1 MIISYAQNFEDV
13 MLWRALKHVEAGFYI
28 DVGANDPSVDSVTR
42 LFYEQGWHGINIEP
56 LNSHVAALQRD
67 RPRDIN
73 LCTAVGASVGEVDIW
88 ECDVRGWATADR
100 EVVDQHI
107 RQGHQGRYVRT
118 PMTTLSAV
126 CLEHAA
132 DEIHFLKVDVEGFEA
147 AVLQGMDFRRFRPW
161 IVVVEATRPHST
173 EEVHEVWEPWLLQCD
188 YALAYADGLN
198 RFYLAGEHVELG
210 PHFKYPPNFFDEF
223 VKAPDIESSIW
234 AQTIMAR
241 ANEADERAGH
251 ANARTGSAELRALN
265 AEERATHSQA
275 RLGKAEDR
283 VTRAEERATRA
294 EERATYAEARS
305 TYAEARASAAE
316 QALSLAQARLEQAHA
331 KVMGQEEAL
340 AQARAQALRQEE
352 TLAQAHAKALRQEE
366 TLAQAHAKALRQ
378 DEALAQAHAWA
389 LKQEDALTQGQQRAG
404 QIDAQL
410 AASRA
415 DAAHLSAALAQS
427 ELRVNS
433 LMGSTSW
440 RVTAPLRALT
450 SRLRGSVPAEPG
462 PAALPV
468 TAPMSVPEPP
478 RIDTE
483 SPRVR
488 AIHDQLNA
496 AVQAQQRGRR

>member
-13 MLWRALKHVEAGFYI
+13 MLWRALKQVEAGFYI

-42 LFYEQGWHGINIEP
+42 LFYEKGWHGINIEP

-73 LCTAVGASVGEVDIW
+73 LCTAVGTSVGEVDIW
-88 ECDVRGWATADR
+88 ECEVRGWATADR
-100 EVVDQHI
+100 EVIDQHI

-118 PMTTLSAV
+118 PVTTLSAV
-126 CLEHAA
+126 CLAHAA
-132 DEIHFLKVDVEGFEA
+132 GEIHFLKVDVEGFEA

-173 EEVHEVWEPWLLQCD
+173 EEVHEAWEPWLLQSD

-198 RFYLAGEHVELG
+198 RFYLAAEHLELR

-241 ANEADERAGH
+241 ATEADERAGQ
-251 ANARTGSAELRALN
+251 ANARTGSAELRAQN
-265 AEERATHSQA
+265 AEERAAQSQA
-275 RLGKAEDR
+275 RQGKAEDR
-283 VTRAEERATRA
+283 VTRAEDRATRA
-294 EERATYAEARS
+294 EERATYAEARA

-316 QALSLAQARLEQAHA
+316 QALSLADGRLEQA
-331 KVMGQEEAL
+331 
-340 AQARAQALRQEE
+340 
-352 TLAQAHAKALRQEE
+352 
-366 TLAQAHAKALRQ
+366 
-378 DEALAQAHAWA
+378 
-389 LKQEDALTQGQQRAG
+389 QQRAG
-404 QIDAQL
+404 QMDAQL
-410 AASRA
+410 AGSRA
-415 DAAHLSAALAQS
+415 GAAQLAAALAQS

-450 SRLRGSVPAEPG
+450 SRLRGSSPAEPG
-462 PAALPV
+462 PSALPV
-468 TAPMSVPEPP
+468 TGAVPEPAP
-478 RIDTE
+478 EPLRVDTE

-488 AIHDQLNA
+488 AMHDQLSA
-496 AVQAQQRGRR
+496 AVKAQQRDRH

>member
-56 LNSHVAALQRD
+56 LNNHVAALQRD

-173 EEVHEVWEPWLLQCD
+173 EEVHQAWEPWLLQCD

-352 TLAQAHAKALRQEE
+352 TLAQAHAKALRQ
-366 TLAQAHAKALRQ
+366 

>member
-107 RQGHQGRYVRT
+107 RLGHQGRYVRT

-173 EEVHEVWEPWLLQCD
+173 EEVHEAWEPWLLQCD

-198 RFYLAGEHVELG
+198 RFYLAGEHVDLG

-275 RLGKAEDR
+275 RLGTAEDR

-340 AQARAQALRQEE
+340 AQAHAKVMGQEE
-352 TLAQAHAKALRQEE
+352 A
-366 TLAQAHAKALRQ
+366 LAQAHAKALRQ

-496 AVQAQQRGRR
+496 AVQAQQRSRR

>member
-13 MLWRALKHVEAGFYI
+13 MLWRALKQVEAGFYI

-88 ECDVRGWATADR
+88 ECEVRGWATADR
-100 EVVDQHI
+100 EVIDQHI

-126 CLEHAA
+126 CLAHAA
-132 DEIHFLKVDVEGFEA
+132 GEIHFLKVDVEGFEA

-173 EEVHEVWEPWLLQCD
+173 EEVHEAWEPWLLQSD

-198 RFYLAGEHVELG
+198 RFYLAAEHLELR

-241 ANEADERAGH
+241 ATEADERAGQ
-251 ANARTGSAELRALN
+251 ANARTGSAELRAQN
-265 AEERATHSQA
+265 AEERAAQSQA
-275 RLGKAEDR
+275 RQGKAEDR

-294 EERATYAEARS
+294 EERATYAEARA

-316 QALSLAQARLEQAHA
+316 QALSLADARLVQVHA
-331 KVMGQEEAL
+331 KAIKAMEQEEAL
-340 AQARAQALRQEE
+340 AQA
-352 TLAQAHAKALRQEE
+352 
-366 TLAQAHAKALRQ
+366 
-378 DEALAQAHAWA
+378 
-389 LKQEDALTQGQQRAG
+389 QQRAG
-404 QIDAQL
+404 QMDAQL
-410 AASRA
+410 AGSRA
-415 DAAHLSAALAQS
+415 GAAQLAAALAQS
-427 ELRVNS
+427 ELRVKS
-433 LMGSTSW
+433 LLGSTSW

-450 SRLRGSVPAEPG
+450 SRLRGSSPAEPG
-462 PAALPV
+462 PSALPV
-468 TAPMSVPEPP
+468 TGAVPEPAP
-478 RIDTE
+478 EPLRVDTE

-488 AIHDQLNA
+488 AMHDQLSA
-496 AVQAQQRGRR
+496 AVQTQQRDRH

>member
-13 MLWRALKHVEAGFYI
+13 MLWRALKQVEAGFYI

-42 LFYEQGWHGINIEP
+42 LFYEQGWRGINIEP

-73 LCTAVGASVGEVDIW
+73 LCTAVGASFGEVDIW
-88 ECDVRGWATADR
+88 ECEVRGWATADR
-100 EVVDQHI
+100 EVIDQHI
-107 RQGHQGRYVRT
+107 RQGRKGRYVRT
-118 PMTTLSAV
+118 PMTTLSAI

-132 DEIHFLKVDVEGFEA
+132 GEIHFLKVDVEGFEA

-173 EEVHEVWEPWLLQCD
+173 EEMHEAWEPSLLQSD
-188 YALAYADGLN
+188 YAFAYADGLN
-198 RFYLAGEHVELG
+198 RFYLAGEQFELQ

-241 ANEADERAGH
+241 ATEADERAGH

-265 AEERATHSQA
+265 AEERADQSQA
-275 RLGKAEDR
+275 RQGKAEDR

-294 EERATYAEARS
+294 EERATYAEARATYAEARA

-316 QALSLAQARLEQAHA
+316 QALSLAEGRLVQA
-331 KVMGQEEAL
+331 
-340 AQARAQALRQEE
+340 
-352 TLAQAHAKALRQEE
+352 
-366 TLAQAHAKALRQ
+366 
-378 DEALAQAHAWA
+378 
-389 LKQEDALTQGQQRAG
+389 QQRVKSLLG
-404 QIDAQL
+404 
-410 AASRA
+410 
-415 DAAHLSAALAQS
+415 SA
-427 ELRVNS
+427 
-433 LMGSTSW
+433 SW

-450 SRLRGSVPAEPG
+450 SRLRGSSPAEPE

-468 TAPMSVPEPP
+468 PVPVSEPL
-478 RIDTE
+478 RVDTE

-488 AIHDQLNA
+488 AIHDQLKA
-496 AVQAQQRGRR
+496 AVQAQQRDRR

>member
-107 RQGHQGRYVRT
+107 RQGRQGRYVRT

-173 EEVHEVWEPWLLQCD
+173 EEVHEAWEPWLLQSD

-352 TLAQAHAKALRQEE
+352 TLAQAHAKALRQ
-366 TLAQAHAKALRQ
+366 

>member
-56 LNSHVAALQRD
+56 LNNHVAALQRD

-126 CLEHAA
+126 CLEHAE

-173 EEVHEVWEPWLLQCD
+173 EEVHQAWEPWLLQSD

-251 ANARTGSAELRALN
+251 ANARTGSAELRAQN

-340 AQARAQALRQEE
+340 AQARAQALG
-352 TLAQAHAKALRQEE
+352 QEE

-483 SPRVR
+483 SQRVR

>member
-88 ECDVRGWATADR
+88 ECEVRGWATADR
-100 EVVDQHI
+100 EVIDQHI
-107 RQGHQGRYVRT
+107 RQGRKGLYVRT
-118 PMTTLSAV
+118 PMTTLSAI
-126 CLEHAA
+126 CLAHAA
-132 DEIHFLKVDVEGFEA
+132 GEIHFLKVDVEGFEA

-173 EEVHEVWEPWLLQCD
+173 EEVHEAWEPWLLQSD

-198 RFYLAGEHVELG
+198 RFYLAGEQVELRT
-210 PHFKYPPNFFDEF
+210 HFKYPPNFFDEF
-223 VKAPDIESSIW
+223 VKAPDIELSIW

-241 ANEADERAGH
+241 ATEADERAGQ
-251 ANARTGSAELRALN
+251 ANARTGSAELRAQN
-265 AEERATHSQA
+265 AEERAAQSQA

-294 EERATYAEARS
+294 EERATYAEARA

-316 QALSLAQARLEQAHA
+316 QALSLAEARLMQAHA
-331 KVMGQEEAL
+331 KAMEQEEALAQAHAQALQQEEAL
-340 AQARAQALRQEE
+340 AQARA
-352 TLAQAHAKALRQEE
+352 
-366 TLAQAHAKALRQ
+366 
-378 DEALAQAHAWA
+378 WA
-389 LKQEDALTQGQQRAG
+389 LKQEDALAQAQQRAG

-415 DAAHLSAALAQS
+415 DAAQLSAAFAQS

-433 LMGSTSW
+433 LMDSTSW
-440 RVTAPLRALT
+440 RVTAPLRALS
-450 SRLRGSVPAEPG
+450 SRLRGSRPDEPG

-468 TAPMSVPEPP
+468 TGPVPEPEPP

-488 AIHDQLNA
+488 AIDVQLKA
-496 AVQAQQRGRR
+496 AVQAQQRDRR

>member
-352 TLAQAHAKALRQEE
+352 TLAQAHAQ
-366 TLAQAHAKALRQ
+366 ALRQ

>member
-13 MLWRALKHVEAGFYI
+13 MLWRALKQVEAGFYI

-73 LCTAVGASVGEVDIW
+73 LCTAVGTSVGEVDIW
-88 ECDVRGWATADR
+88 ECEVRGWATADR
-100 EVVDQHI
+100 EVIDQHI

-126 CLEHAA
+126 CLAHAA
-132 DEIHFLKVDVEGFEA
+132 GEIHFLKVDVEGFEA

-173 EEVHEVWEPWLLQCD
+173 EEVHETWEPWLLQSD

-198 RFYLAGEHVELG
+198 RFYLAAEHLELR

-241 ANEADERAGH
+241 ATEADERAGQ
-251 ANARTGSAELRALN
+251 ANARTGSAELRAQN
-265 AEERATHSQA
+265 AEERAAQSQA
-275 RLGKAEDR
+275 RQGKAEDR
-283 VTRAEERATRA
+283 VNRAEERATRA

-316 QALSLAQARLEQAHA
+316 QALSLAEARLVQAHA
-331 KVMGQEEAL
+331 KAIEQEEAL
-340 AQARAQALRQEE
+340 AQAHAQALRQEE
-352 TLAQAHAKALRQEE
+352 ALAQAHSQALRQEE
-366 TLAQAHAKALRQ
+366 
-378 DEALAQAHAWA
+378 ALAQA
-389 LKQEDALTQGQQRAG
+389 QQRAG
-404 QIDAQL
+404 QMDAQL

-415 DAAHLSAALAQS
+415 DAAQLAAVLAQS
-427 ELRVNS
+427 ELRVKS
-433 LMGSTSW
+433 LLGSTSW
-440 RVTAPLRALT
+440 RVTAPLRALN
-450 SRLRGSVPAEPG
+450 SRLRGSSPAEPE

-468 TAPMSVPEPP
+468 TGAVPEPEP
-478 RIDTE
+478 APAPEPEPLRVDTE

-488 AIHDQLNA
+488 AMHHQLSA
-496 AVQAQQRGRR
+496 AVKAQQRDRH

>member
-13 MLWRALKHVEAGFYI
+13 MLWRALKQVEAGFYI

-88 ECDVRGWATADR
+88 ECEVRGWATADR
-100 EVVDQHI
+100 EVIDQHI

-126 CLEHAA
+126 CLAHAA
-132 DEIHFLKVDVEGFEA
+132 GEIHFLKVDVEGFEA

-173 EEVHEVWEPWLLQCD
+173 EEVHEAWEPWLLQSD

-198 RFYLAGEHVELG
+198 RFYLAAEHLELR

-241 ANEADERAGH
+241 ATEADERAGQ
-251 ANARTGSAELRALN
+251 ANARTGSAELRAQN
-265 AEERATHSQA
+265 AEERAAQSQA
-275 RLGKAEDR
+275 RQGKAEDR
-283 VTRAEERATRA
+283 VTRAEDRATRA

-305 TYAEARASAAE
+305 TYAEARASAVE
-316 QALSLAQARLEQAHA
+316 QALSLADARLVQVHA
-331 KVMGQEEAL
+331 KAIKAMEQEEAL
-340 AQARAQALRQEE
+340 AQA
-352 TLAQAHAKALRQEE
+352 
-366 TLAQAHAKALRQ
+366 
-378 DEALAQAHAWA
+378 
-389 LKQEDALTQGQQRAG
+389 QQRAG
-404 QIDAQL
+404 QMDAQL

-415 DAAHLSAALAQS
+415 DAAQLSAVLAQS
-427 ELRVNS
+427 ELRVKS
-433 LMGSTSW
+433 LLGSTSW

-450 SRLRGSVPAEPG
+450 SRLRGSSPAEPG
-462 PAALPV
+462 PSALPV
-468 TAPMSVPEPP
+468 TGAAPAPEPL
-478 RIDTE
+478 RVDTE

-488 AIHDQLNA
+488 AMHDQLSA
-496 AVQAQQRGRR
+496 AVKAQQRDRH

>member
-1 MIISYAQNFEDV
+1 
-13 MLWRALKHVEAGFYI
+13 
-28 DVGANDPSVDSVTR
+28 
-42 LFYEQGWHGINIEP
+42 
-56 LNSHVAALQRD
+56 
-67 RPRDIN
+67 
-73 LCTAVGASVGEVDIW
+73 
-88 ECDVRGWATADR
+88 
-100 EVVDQHI
+100 
-107 RQGHQGRYVRT
+107 
-118 PMTTLSAV
+118 
-126 CLEHAA
+126 
-132 DEIHFLKVDVEGFEA
+132 
-147 AVLQGMDFRRFRPW
+147 
-161 IVVVEATRPHST
+161 
-173 EEVHEVWEPWLLQCD
+173 
-188 YALAYADGLN
+188 
-198 RFYLAGEHVELG
+198 
-210 PHFKYPPNFFDEF
+210 
-223 VKAPDIESSIW
+223 
-234 AQTIMAR
+234 
-241 ANEADERAGH
+241 
-251 ANARTGSAELRALN
+251 
-265 AEERATHSQA
+265 
-275 RLGKAEDR
+275 
-283 VTRAEERATRA
+283 
-294 EERATYAEARS
+294 
-305 TYAEARASAAE
+305 
-316 QALSLAQARLEQAHA
+316 
-331 KVMGQEEAL
+331 MGQEEAL

-352 TLAQAHAKALRQEE
+352 ALAQAHAKVMGQEE
-366 TLAQAHAKALRQ
+366 ALAQAHAKALRQ

-496 AVQAQQRGRR
+496 AVQAQQRSRR

>member
-100 EVVDQHI
+100 EVIDQHI
-107 RQGHQGRYVRT
+107 RQGRKGLYVRA

-132 DEIHFLKVDVEGFEA
+132 GEIHFLKVDVEGFEA

-161 IVVVEATRPHST
+161 IVVVEATRPYST
-173 EEVHEVWEPWLLQCD
+173 EEVHEAWEPRLLQSD

-198 RFYLAGEHVELG
+198 RFYLAGEHVELR

-241 ANEADERAGH
+241 ATEADERAGH
-251 ANARTGSAELRALN
+251 ANARTGSAELRAQN
-265 AEERATHSQA
+265 AEERTAQSQV
-275 RLGKAEDR
+275 RLAKAEDR

-294 EERATYAEARS
+294 EERATYAEARA

-316 QALSLAQARLEQAHA
+316 QALSLA
-331 KVMGQEEAL
+331 
-340 AQARAQALRQEE
+340 
-352 TLAQAHAKALRQEE
+352 
-366 TLAQAHAKALRQ
+366 
-378 DEALAQAHAWA
+378 
-389 LKQEDALTQGQQRAG
+389 
-404 QIDAQL
+404 
-410 AASRA
+410 
-415 DAAHLSAALAQS
+415 AALAQS
-427 ELRVNS
+427 ELRVKS
-433 LMGSTSW
+433 LLGSTSW

-450 SRLRGSVPAEPG
+450 SRLRGSRPAEPG
-462 PAALPV
+462 PVALPV
-468 TAPMSVPEPP
+468 TGPVPEPP
-478 RIDTE
+478 PIDTE

-488 AIHDQLNA
+488 AIHDQLKA
-496 AVQAQQRGRR
+496 AVQAQQRDRS

>member
-13 MLWRALKHVEAGFYI
+13 MLWRALKQVEAGFYI

-73 LCTAVGASVGEVDIW
+73 LCTAVGTSVGEVDIW
-88 ECDVRGWATADR
+88 ECEVRGWATADR
-100 EVVDQHI
+100 EVIDQHI

-126 CLEHAA
+126 CLAHAA
-132 DEIHFLKVDVEGFEA
+132 GEIHFLKVDVEGFEA

-173 EEVHEVWEPWLLQCD
+173 EEVHEAWEPWLLQSD

-198 RFYLAGEHVELG
+198 RFYLAAEHLELR

-241 ANEADERAGH
+241 ATEADERAGQ
-251 ANARTGSAELRALN
+251 ANARTGSAELRAQN
-265 AEERATHSQA
+265 AEERAAQSQA
-275 RLGKAEDR
+275 RQGKAEDR

-294 EERATYAEARS
+294 EERATYAEARA

-316 QALSLAQARLEQAHA
+316 QALSLAEARLVQAHA
-331 KVMGQEEAL
+331 KAIEQEEAL
-340 AQARAQALRQEE
+340 AQAHSQALRQEE
-352 TLAQAHAKALRQEE
+352 
-366 TLAQAHAKALRQ
+366 
-378 DEALAQAHAWA
+378 ALAQA
-389 LKQEDALTQGQQRAG
+389 QQRAG
-404 QIDAQL
+404 QLDDHL
-410 AASRA
+410 TASRA
-415 DAAHLSAALAQS
+415 GAAQLSAALAQS
-427 ELRVNS
+427 ELRVKS
-433 LMGSTSW
+433 LLGSTSW

-450 SRLRGSVPAEPG
+450 SRLRGSSPAEPG
-462 PAALPV
+462 PSALPV
-468 TAPMSVPEPP
+468 TGAVPEPEP
-478 RIDTE
+478 LRVDTE

-488 AIHDQLNA
+488 AMHDQLSA
-496 AVQAQQRGRR
+496 AVKAQQRDRH

>member
-13 MLWRALKHVEAGFYI
+13 MLWRALKQVEAGFYI

-56 LNSHVAALQRD
+56 LNSHVTALQRD
-67 RPRDIN
+67 RPRDTN

-88 ECDVRGWATADR
+88 ECEVRGWATADR
-100 EVVDQHI
+100 EVIDQHI

-118 PMTTLSAV
+118 PMTTLNAV
-126 CLEHAA
+126 CLAHAA
-132 DEIHFLKVDVEGFEA
+132 GEIHFLKVDVEGFEA

-173 EEVHEVWEPWLLQCD
+173 EEVHETWEPWLLQSD

-241 ANEADERAGH
+241 ATEADERAGQ
-251 ANARTGSAELRALN
+251 ANARTGSAELRAQN
-265 AEERATHSQA
+265 AEERAAQSQA
-275 RLGKAEDR
+275 RQGKAEDR

-294 EERATYAEARS
+294 EERATYAEARA

-316 QALSLAQARLEQAHA
+316 QALSLAEARLVQAHA
-331 KVMGQEEAL
+331 QALLQEEAL
-340 AQARAQALRQEE
+340 AQA
-352 TLAQAHAKALRQEE
+352 
-366 TLAQAHAKALRQ
+366 
-378 DEALAQAHAWA
+378 
-389 LKQEDALTQGQQRAG
+389 QQRAG
-404 QIDAQL
+404 PMDAQL

-415 DAAHLSAALAQS
+415 GAAQLEAALAQS
-427 ELRVNS
+427 ELRVKS
-433 LMGSTSW
+433 LLGSTSW

-450 SRLRGSVPAEPG
+450 SRLRGSSPAEPE
-462 PAALPV
+462 PAALPLTGAV
-468 TAPMSVPEPP
+468 PVPEPL
-478 RIDTE
+478 RVDAE

-488 AIHDQLNA
+488 AVHDQLRA
-496 AVQAQQRGRR
+496 AVQAQQGDRH

>member
-13 MLWRALKHVEAGFYI
+13 MLWRALKQVEAGFYI

-88 ECDVRGWATADR
+88 ECEVRGWATADR
-100 EVVDQHI
+100 EVIDQHI
-107 RQGHQGRYVRT
+107 RQGRKGRYVRT

-126 CLEHAA
+126 CLAHAA
-132 DEIHFLKVDVEGFEA
+132 GEIHFLKVDVEGFEA

-173 EEVHEVWEPWLLQCD
+173 EEVHEAWEPWLLQSD

-198 RFYLAGEHVELG
+198 RFYLAAEHLELR

-241 ANEADERAGH
+241 ATEADERAGQ
-251 ANARTGSAELRALN
+251 ANARTGSAELRAQN
-265 AEERATHSQA
+265 AEERAAQSQA
-275 RLGKAEDR
+275 RQGKAEDR
-283 VTRAEERATRA
+283 VTRAEDRATRA
-294 EERATYAEARS
+294 EERATYAEARA

-316 QALSLAQARLEQAHA
+316 QALSLADARLVQVHA
-331 KVMGQEEAL
+331 KAIKAMEQEEAL
-340 AQARAQALRQEE
+340 AQA
-352 TLAQAHAKALRQEE
+352 
-366 TLAQAHAKALRQ
+366 
-378 DEALAQAHAWA
+378 
-389 LKQEDALTQGQQRAG
+389 QQRAG
-404 QIDAQL
+404 QMDAQL
-410 AASRA
+410 AGSRA
-415 DAAHLSAALAQS
+415 GAAQLAAALAQS
-427 ELRVNS
+427 ELRVKS
-433 LMGSTSW
+433 LLGSTSW

-450 SRLRGSVPAEPG
+450 SRLRGSSSDEPG
-462 PAALPV
+462 PSALPV
-468 TAPMSVPEPP
+468 TGVVPEPAP
-478 RIDTE
+478 EPEPLRVDTE

-488 AIHDQLNA
+488 AMHDQLRA
-496 AVQAQQRGRR
+496 AVQAQQRDRH